1 MVFFSPLVLDLHL
14 RTSLTFLV
22 LNDLDLIQFNYLELG
37 EGIKLIFYFLF
48 FGYFFVFLKIS
59 ILPLS

>member
-48 FGYFFVFLKIS
+48 FGYFFK
-59 ILPLS
+59 LSF